1 MKKYLTLI
9 ILSLAL
15 SGCDQFFPEKLDL
28 SRSPMTVLL
37 EDQIQPR
44 YTSLVSEAS
53 NLRNLASEFCLNP
66 DNKNFGL
73 LQQQWRTTML
83 SWQSAEAVSQLM
95 LEENME
101 GWRFQFWPD
110 KKNLT
115 GRKVEERLKSTA
127 PVPIMSDSVILQGLS
142 ASEYLLF
149 DSQAND
155 ALALKKTEYCQ
166 FLVENTEALYANSLD
181 LQQNWEKSG
190 NYYNKLMAMERGQ
203 NALGLNGWVLNSLDA
218 QTARLK
224 KELALPLGKNR
235 TNLFLAESWR
245 SRQSLENIR
254 TVLATFD
261 SLVALAIEQS
271 ANQDQ
276 ASLWQGIVLELDNL
290 SLSMQN
296 LPYDFTTAIEQG
308 RTEELQ
314 QLKEQINSLS
324 QQIVKTAGKL
334 QAPLGFNSSDG
345 D

>member
-1 MKKYLTLI
+1 MKKYLKLI
-9 ILSLAL
+9 ILSLGL
-15 SGCDQFFPEKLDL
+15 TGCDQFFPEKLDL

-37 EDQIQPR
+37 EDQIHPR
-44 YTSLVSEAS
+44 YTSLVSEVS

-83 SWQSAEAVSQLM
+83 GWQSAEAVSQLM

-115 GRKVEERLKSTA
+115 GRKVEERLKSKA
-127 PVPIMSDSVILQGLS
+127 PIPLLSDSVILQGLS

-149 DSQAND
+149 DAQAND

-166 FLVENTEALYANSLD
+166 FLIENTEALYANSME

-190 NYYNKLMAMERGQ
+190 NYYIKLMAMERGK
-203 NALGLNGWVLNSLDA
+203 NALGLNGWVLNSLDT
-218 QTARLK
+218 QTSRLK
-224 KELALPLGKNR
+224 KELALPLGKSR
-235 TNLFLAESWR
+235 TNLFMAESWR

-254 TVLATFD
+254 TVLAAFD
-261 SLVALAIEQS
+261 ALVALAIEQS
-271 ANQDQ
+271 ASQEQ
-276 ASLWQGIVLELDNL
+276 AAVWQGIVLELDSL

-308 RTEELQ
+308 RAEELLS
-314 QLKEQINSLS
+314 LKEQINSLGT
-324 QQIVKTAGKL
+324 QIVKTASKL
-334 QAPLGFNSSDG
+334 EVPLGFNSSDG

>member
-1 MKKYLTLI
+1 MKKYLKLI
-9 ILSLAL
+9 MLFVGL
-15 SGCDQFFPEKLDL
+15 SGCDQFFPERLDL

-101 GWRFQFWPD
+101 SWRFQFWPD

-115 GRKVEERLKSTA
+115 GRKVEARLKSAT
-127 PVPIMSDSVILQGLS
+127 PIPLLSDSVILQGLS

-149 DSQAND
+149 DSRAND
-155 ALALKKTEYCQ
+155 ALALKKSEYCQ
-166 FLVENTEALYANSLD
+166 FLMENTEALFANSME

-190 NYYNKLMAMERGQ
+190 NYYLKLMAMERGQ
-203 NALGLNGWVLNSLDA
+203 YAPGLDGWVLNSLDA
-218 QTARLK
+218 QTSRLK

-245 SRQSLENIR
+245 SQQSLENIR
-254 TVLATFD
+254 TVLATAD

-271 ANQDQ
+271 ANQEQ
-276 ASLWQGIVLELDNL
+276 AALWQGIVLALNRL
-290 SLSMQN
+290 SLAMQN

-308 RTEELQ
+308 RIEELH

-334 QAPLGFNSSDG
+334 QVPLGFNSSDG

>member
-1 MKKYLTLI
+1 MKKYLKLI
-9 ILSLAL
+9 ILSLGL
-15 SGCDQFFPEKLDL
+15 TGCDPFFPGRLDL

-73 LQQQWRTTML
+73 LQQQWRTAML

-95 LEENME
+95 LEESME

-115 GRKVEERLKSTA
+115 GRKVEERLKNTA
-127 PVPIMSDSVILQGLS
+127 PTPQLSDSVILQGLS
-142 ASEYLLF
+142 ASESLLF
-149 DSQAND
+149 D

-166 FLVENTEALYANSLD
+166 FLIENTEALFANSME

-190 NYYNKLMAMERGQ
+190 SYYIKLMAMERGK
-203 NALGLNGWVLNSLDA
+203 NTLGLNGWVLNSLDA
-218 QTARLK
+218 QTSRLK
-224 KELALPLGKNR
+224 KELTLPLGNSR
-235 TNLFLAESWR
+235 TNLFMAESWR

-254 TVLATFD
+254 TVLAAFD
-261 SLVALAIEQS
+261 ALVALAIEQS
-271 ANQDQ
+271 ASQDQ
-276 ASLWQGIVLELDNL
+276 AAVWQDIVLELDSL

-308 RTEELQ
+308 RAEELRS
-314 QLKEQINSLS
+314 LKEQINSLS
-324 QQIVKTAGKL
+324 TQIVKTASKL
-334 QAPLGFNSSDG
+334 KVPLGFNSSDG

>member
-1 MKKYLTLI
+1 MKMYLKLI
-9 ILSLAL
+9 ILSLSL
-15 SGCDQFFPEKLDL
+15 SGCDQFFSEQLDL

-37 EDQIQPR
+37 EDQIHPR

-53 NLRNLASEFCLNP
+53 SLRNLASEFCLNP

-115 GRKVEERLKSTA
+115 GRKVEERLKSKT
-127 PVPIMSDSVILQGLS
+127 PIPLLSDSVILQGLS

-149 DSQAND
+149 DTKANN

-166 FLVENTEALYANSLD
+166 FLIENTEALFANSMES
-181 LQQNWEKSG
+181 QQNWEKSG
-190 NYYNKLMAMERGQ
+190 SYYIKLMAMERGK

-218 QTARLK
+218 QTSRLK

-235 TNLFLAESWR
+235 TNLFMAESWR

-254 TVLATFD
+254 TVLVAFD
-261 SLVALAIEQS
+261 ALVALAIEQS
-271 ANQDQ
+271 ASQEQ
-276 ASLWQGIVLELDNL
+276 AAVWQNIVLELDNL

-296 LPYDFTTAIEQG
+296 LPYDFTTAIKQG
-308 RTEELQ
+308 RADELRS
-314 QLKEQINSLS
+314 LKEQINSLS
-324 QQIVKTAGKL
+324 TQIVRTASKL
-334 QAPLGFNSSDG
+334 EIPLGFNSSDG

>member
-1 MKKYLTLI
+1 MKKYIKLI
-9 ILSLAL
+9 ILSLSL
-15 SGCDQFFPEKLDL
+15 TGCDQFLPEKLDL
-28 SRSPMTVLL
+28 SRPPMTILL

-115 GRKVEERLKSTA
+115 GRKVEERLKNKE
-127 PVPIMSDSVILQGLS
+127 PIPLLSDSVILQGLS

-149 DSQAND
+149 DAKATD

-166 FLVENTEALYANSLD
+166 FLLENTEALLANSME
-181 LQQNWEKSG
+181 LQQDWETSG
-190 NYYNKLMAMERGQ
+190 SFHNKLMAMERGK
-203 NALGLNGWVLNSLDA
+203 NALGLNGWVLNSLDT

-224 KELALPLGKNR
+224 KELALPLGKSR
-235 TNLFLAESWR
+235 TNLFMAESWR

-254 TVLATFD
+254 TVLAAFD
-261 SLVALAIEQS
+261 ALVALAIEQS
-271 ANQDQ
+271 ANTEQAAVWQD
-276 ASLWQGIVLELDNL
+276 IVLELDNL
-290 SLSMQN
+290 SLSIQN

-308 RTEELQ
+308 RTKELK
-314 QLKEQINSLS
+314 QLKEQIYSLS
-324 QQIVKTAGKL
+324 TQIMKTAGQL
-334 QAPLGFNSSDG
+334 EVPLGFNSSDG